1 MAKQGRLHDNLSVSR
16 APLSRVRECVIHA
29 TGVRGPVT
37 SSGLPRAGFRA
48 VEAPLIAGYALVLLL
63 LAGTA
68 WFAIQAVTGLQRG
81 IRSVDHTHEVVEML
95 KELELD
101 VREAESA
108 LRSYVLTGE
117 ASHLAEYRKQAFD
130 ELNEHAAGLRS
141 LTQGNPEQLQRL
153 DQAEPLLRAR
163 VELLEQLRAK
173 FAATPTEAV
182 RQEIVALNTSRFT
195 DPLVTDFEQFGRREQ
210 QMLSARLAERGAG
223 AQHAIHAAIASGMLG
238 VVCVAATLVL
248 VLRGLQRRR
257 LTEAQ
262 LEVSL
267 GEREILLKE
276 VHHRVKNNLQVIS
289 SLLGLEAEKLAD
301 PAARAVFKECRDRI
315 HSMARLHQQLYARG
329 EFAHVDFGAH
339 LREMAEMLVD
349 AHAPAGC
356 RVTLNV
362 RAEPLALDLDSA
374 VTLGLVANEVLLNAL
389 KHAFTGRTQGVLE
402 LQIRHG
408 STSEIVVCDDG
419 VGLPPD
425 FDPKRNAGLGLEL
438 IFGLMQQIHGAAK
451 IENAPGGGTCTTL
464 TFPNSGGAEP
474 ARD

>member
-1 MAKQGRLHDNLSVSR
+1 MTASSPVPALRGSVD
-16 APLSRVRECVIHA
+16 
-29 TGVRGPVT
+29 

-48 VEAPLIAGYALVLLL
+48 VEAPLIVGYALVLLL

-68 WFAIQAVTGLQRG
+68 WFAIRAVGSLQRG
-81 IRSVDHTHEVVEML
+81 VYQVDRTHEVVETL

-130 ELNEHAAGLRS
+130 ELNEHAAQLRK
-141 LTQGNPEQLQRL
+141 LTGGNPEQLQRL
-153 DQAEPLLRAR
+153 DRAEPLLRAR
-163 VELLEQLRAK
+163 VVLLEQLRAK
-173 FAATPTEAV
+173 FAATPSDAV

-195 DPLVTDFEQFGRREQ
+195 DPLVTDFDQFGRREQ
-210 QMLSARLAERGAG
+210 QLLSERLAERAAG
-223 AQHAIHAAIASGMLG
+223 AHSAIRLAIVSGVLG
-238 VVCVAATLVL
+238 VVCVAAALFL

-289 SLLGLEAEKLAD
+289 SLLGLEAEKLSDA
-301 PAARAVFKECRDRI
+301 AARAVFKECRDRI

-356 RVTLNV
+356 QVTLSV
-362 RAEPLALDLDSA
+362 HAEPLALDLDSA

-389 KHAFTGRTQGVLE
+389 KHAFTGRAHGVLD
-402 LQIRHG
+402 LRIRSG
-408 STSEIVVCDDG
+408 ATREIVVCDDG

-425 FDPKRNAGLGLEL
+425 FDPKRSAGLGLEL
-438 IFGLMQQIHGAAK
+438 IFGLMQQIHGSAK
-451 IENAPGGGTCTTL
+451 IENASGGGTCTTL
-464 TFPNSGGAEP
+464 AFPNTDGAKP
-474 ARD
+474 ARA